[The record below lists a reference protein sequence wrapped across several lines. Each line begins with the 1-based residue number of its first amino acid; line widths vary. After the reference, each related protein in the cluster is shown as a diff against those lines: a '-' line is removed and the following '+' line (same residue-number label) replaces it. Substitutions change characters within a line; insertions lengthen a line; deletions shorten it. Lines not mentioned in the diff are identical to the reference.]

1 MEKAHSSPMLRQNS
15 SHRIGILIFDQ
26 CQIVDATGCAGVF
39 GSTNVIVSNMNDGD
53 AYDVRFI
60 SIKAG
65 AVRTSAG
72 VALYADHALDEQD
85 LCFDTLICSG
95 GKGTFAFCEDAA
107 ALQRVKDLAGKATR
121 RVSVCT
127 GAFIL
132 AAAGLL
138 NGRRAVTHWAYCKR
152 LAAAYPEIDVDPDPI
167 YIRDGDVFTSAGV
180 TSGMDLALSLV
191 EMDHGRDISLRTARD
206 MVMYLQRPGSQA
218 QFSAHLAAQSTEH
231 SAIRDLQLW
240 LLDHL
245 DEEHSI
251 DDLADR
257 TAMSPRT
264 FYRQFKEAT
273 GMTPAR
279 FIAASRLD
287 SARRLLEESP
297 LALKVIAGRCGFS
310 DAERMRRNFHRH
322 YGVSPDD
329 YRRRFAS
336 PNL

>member
-1 MEKAHSSPMLRQNS
+1 MMKQPPP
-15 SHRIGILIFDQ
+15 HRIGILIFDQ
-26 CQIVDATGCAGVF
+26 CQIIDATGCAGVF
-39 GSTNVIVSNMNDGD
+39 GSTNVFVNKLNAGD

-72 VALYADHALDEQD
+72 VALHADHALDEPG

-95 GKGTFAFCEDAA
+95 GKGTFAFCENAEA
-107 ALQRVKDLAGKATR
+107 MQRVKTLAENASR
-121 RVSVCT
+121 QVSVCT

-138 NGRRAVTHWAYCKR
+138 NGRRAVTHWAHCKQ

-167 YIRDGDVFTSAGV
+167 YIRDGNVFTSAGV

-191 EMDHGRDISLRTARD
+191 EMDHGRDISLSVARD
-206 MVMYLQRPGSQA
+206 MVMYLRRPGSQA
-218 QFSAHLAAQSTEH
+218 QFSTHLAAQSTEH
-231 SAIRDLQLW
+231 SVIRDLQIW

-251 DDLADR
+251 YDLAGR

-279 FIAASRLD
+279 FITASRLD

-297 LALKVIAGRCGFS
+297 LAIKVIAGRCGFS